1 MVDKSAIGK
10 ATATHT
16 MQVEKGHIRRF
27 AQAIGD
33 DNPLYYDEEYAKRSR
48 YGGIIAPPTF
58 PTVFGFEGERVL
70 QGLEINFARLLHGE
84 QEYEYFK
91 PIMAGDTI
99 SFSTKIIGVDQKEGK
114 SGIMDIVKTEMTGYN
129 QKDEKVFA
137 ARSVVV
143 IRR

>member
-10 ATATHT
+10 TTATYT
-16 MQVEKGHIRRF
+16 MEVEKGHIRRF

-33 DNPLYYDEEYAKRSR
+33 DNPLYYDEEYAKKSR
-48 YGGIIAPPTF
+48 YGGVIAPPTF
-58 PTVFGFEGERVL
+58 ATVFGFEGERVL
-70 QGLEINFARLLHGE
+70 QGLDINFARLLHGE

-99 SFSTKIIGVDQKEGK
+99 SFSTKIVGIDQKEGK
-114 SGIMDIVKTEMTGYN
+114 SGIMDIVKTEMIGYN
-129 QKDEKVFA
+129 QKNEKVFA